1 MNGGRQAPQRPD
13 GKAPMRISAPAAS
26 LFGASAGFFVCMLP
40 LLRDADWVLICPTWQ
55 LVNA

>member
-26 LFGASAGFFVCMLP
+26 LFGASAGFFIRMLP
-40 LLRDADWVLICPTWQ
+40 LLRDADCVLICPT
-55 LVNA
+55 